1 MISYFVNLEV
11 MKTIDHVYKVECK
24 HGLLCT
30 CFLFYTLNT
39 CIHRTSRHISACLS
53 VCLFVYRSVHSLFL
67 CMFERLVNAFTQN
80 YFAIW
85 LIVVKSIITLKQ
97 ILLSFGDTNT
107 LVSNANFTELNIESL
122 LFLTRCHLLMMMKAD
137 TGQLQFLM

>member
-1 MISYFVNLEV
+1 MELVMISYFVNLEV
-11 MKTIDHVYKVECK
+11 MKTIDHIYRVECK

-85 LIVVKSIITLKQ
+85 LIVVKSI
-97 ILLSFGDTNT
+97 LSNRFCYHLETRIH
-107 LVSNANFTELNIESL
+107 VHW
-122 LFLTRCHLLMMMKAD
+122 FLT
-137 TGQLQFLM
+137 QIY